1 MGEFLQCDGA
11 EQLGVWSCGR
21 FFPLGRIDA

>member
-1 MGEFLQCDGA
+1 MGEFQTRDGA

-21 FFPLGRIDA
+21 FFPLGRVEA